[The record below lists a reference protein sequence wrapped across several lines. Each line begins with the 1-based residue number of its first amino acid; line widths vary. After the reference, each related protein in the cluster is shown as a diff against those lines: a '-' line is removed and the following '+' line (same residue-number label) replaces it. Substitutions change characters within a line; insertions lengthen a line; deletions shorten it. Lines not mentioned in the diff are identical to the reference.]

1 MMDQPMP
8 PPNDMY
14 VGKNYY
20 SPMSDSSGFKYRVD
34 GRDVINEVVESLRGG
49 VRKGKYGRSEQTPE
63 FKLMNDLGIS
73 RASAFLRGVVNK
85 NTHLSRYPDKDT
97 IMSQVRS
104 LAKEWCVT
112 GATNRKH
119 WEIKD
124 PDLVQQIMET
134 AILSALLRADEGFE
148 AEISGKSHSV
158 VESVTNMTGQQQPGF
173 FARLNPF
180 RGW

>member
-1 MMDQPMP
+1 MP
-8 PPNDMY
+8 PIDPY
-14 VGKNYY
+14 TGKNYY
-20 SPMSDSSGFKYRVD
+20 APINDSSGFKYRVD
-34 GRDVINEVVESLRGG
+34 GRDVINEVIESLRGG
-49 VRKGKYGRSEQTPE
+49 VKKGQYGRTEQTPE

-85 NTHLSRYPDKDT
+85 NTHLSKYPDKDT
-97 IMSQVRS
+97 IMNQVRA

-112 GATNRKH
+112 SAINRKA

-134 AILSALLRADEGFE
+134 AILSALLRADDGFE
-148 AEISGKSHSV
+148 AVISGKSHTVMENVQSM
-158 VESVTNMTGQQQPGF
+158 SSQQQQGF
-173 FARLNPF
+173 FSRLNPF